1 MAEKKQW
8 QINKAEYNL
17 EYEKNN
23 MRKVMVRF
31 HNVHDIEMIKWI
43 ESKPSMQGYIK
54 SLIQK
59 DMDKE
64 NRKRIK
70 NRGTDDE

>member
-17 EYEKNN
+17 EYEKNT

-54 SLIQK
+54 NLIQA
-59 DMDKE
+59 DMNKH
-64 NRKRIK
+64 NAKRIK
-70 NRGTDDE
+70 NEVNDDE